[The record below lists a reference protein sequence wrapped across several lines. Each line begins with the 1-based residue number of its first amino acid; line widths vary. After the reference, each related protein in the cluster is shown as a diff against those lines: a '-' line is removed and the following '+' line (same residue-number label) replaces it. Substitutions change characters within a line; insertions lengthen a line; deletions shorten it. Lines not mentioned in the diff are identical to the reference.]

1 MSKKT
6 VLITGASRGI
16 GKAILESLNNEY
28 FIVGT
33 GTSESSVQSIL
44 ENINSMNIDGNAFK
58 LDLGDRDSIKD
69 LTSLL
74 DSKEIYPDILINN
87 AGITRDNIMLR
98 MKDDEW
104 DNVIDVHLNGQYLL
118 IKSFIKKMVKNRWG
132 RIINISSVAGLMGN
146 AGQVNY
152 ASSKSALLGF
162 TKSIAKEMG
171 ARNITSNI
179 IAPGF
184 IKTDMTNVLDEAI
197 QTEIKSKIP
206 LKSFGDP
213 TDIAQTAL
221 FLASENADYISG
233 QTISI
238 DGGLFID

>member
-1 MSKKT
+1 MSKI
-6 VLITGASRGI
+6 VFISGASKGI
-16 GKAILESLNNEY
+16 GLEIAHIFSKNNYQVIGTSRGNFSLDKLIDDSNAISVKLDVTNRNEIESLYKELKD
-28 FIVGT
+28 
-33 GTSESSVQSIL
+33 Q
-44 ENINSMNIDGNAFK
+44 K
-58 LDLGDRDSIKD
+58 LL
-69 LTSLL
+69 
-74 DSKEIYPDILINN
+74 PDILINN
-87 AGITRDNIMLR
+87 AGVTNDQLFLR
-98 MKDDEW
+98 MTYDQW
-104 DNVIDVHLNGQYLL
+104 DQTINTNLNGVFNLT
-118 IKSFIKKMVKNRWG
+118 KVFIKNMIKNKYG

-179 IAPGF
+179 IDPGF
-184 IKTDMTNVLDEAI
+184 IKTDMTNVLDESI

-213 TDIAQTAL
+213 TDMYQTAL

>member
-1 MSKKT
+1 MSKI
-6 VLITGASRGI
+6 VFISGASKGIGLEIAHIFSKNNYQVIGTSRGI
-16 GKAILESLNNEY
+16 FSLDKLIDDSNAISVKLDVTNRNEIESLYKELKD
-28 FIVGT
+28 
-33 GTSESSVQSIL
+33 Q
-44 ENINSMNIDGNAFK
+44 K
-58 LDLGDRDSIKD
+58 LL
-69 LTSLL
+69 
-74 DSKEIYPDILINN
+74 PDILINN
-87 AGITRDNIMLR
+87 AGVTNDQLFLR
-98 MKDDEW
+98 MTYDQW
-104 DNVIDVHLNGQYLL
+104 DQTINTNLNGVFNLT
-118 IKSFIKKMVKNRWG
+118 KVFIKNMIKNKYG

-184 IKTDMTNVLDEAI
+184 IKSDMTNVLDEAI

>member
-1 MSKKT
+1 MSKI
-6 VLITGASRGI
+6 VFISGASKGI
-16 GKAILESLNNEY
+16 GLEIAHIFSKNNY
-28 FIVGT
+28 QVI
-33 GTSESSVQSIL
+33 GTSRGNFSLDKLIDDSNAISV
-44 ENINSMNIDGNAFK
+44 K
-58 LDLGDRDSIKD
+58 LDVTNRNEIELLYKELKD
-69 LTSLL
+69 QKLL
-74 DSKEIYPDILINN
+74 PDILINN
-87 AGITRDNIMLR
+87 AGVTNDQLFLR
-98 MKDDEW
+98 MTYDQW
-104 DNVIDVHLNGQYLL
+104 DQTINTNLNGVFNLT
-118 IKSFIKKMVKNRWG
+118 KVFIKNMIKNKYG

-206 LKSFGDP
+206 LRSFGDP

>member
-1 MSKKT
+1 MSKI
-6 VLITGASRGI
+6 VFISGASKGI
-16 GKAILESLNNEY
+16 GLEIAHIFSKNNYQVIGTSRGNFSLDKLIDDSNAISVKLDVTNRNEIESLYKELKD
-28 FIVGT
+28 
-33 GTSESSVQSIL
+33 Q
-44 ENINSMNIDGNAFK
+44 K
-58 LDLGDRDSIKD
+58 LL
-69 LTSLL
+69 
-74 DSKEIYPDILINN
+74 PDILINN
-87 AGITRDNIMLR
+87 AGVTNDQLFLR
-98 MKDDEW
+98 MTYDQW
-104 DNVIDVHLNGQYLL
+104 DQTINTNLNGVFNLT
-118 IKSFIKKMVKNRWG
+118 KVFIKNMIKNKYG

-171 ARNITSNI
+171 ARNVTSNI

-213 TDIAQTAL
+213 SDIAQTAL

>member
-1 MSKKT
+1 MSKI
-6 VLITGASRGI
+6 VFISGASKGI
-16 GKAILESLNNEY
+16 GLEIAHIFSKNNYQVIGTSRGNFSLDKLIGDSNAISVKLDVTNRNEIESLYKELKD
-28 FIVGT
+28 
-33 GTSESSVQSIL
+33 Q
-44 ENINSMNIDGNAFK
+44 K
-58 LDLGDRDSIKD
+58 LL
-69 LTSLL
+69 
-74 DSKEIYPDILINN
+74 PDILINN
-87 AGITRDNIMLR
+87 AGVTNDQLFLR
-98 MKDDEW
+98 MTYDQW
-104 DNVIDVHLNGQYLL
+104 DQTINTNLNGVFNLT
-118 IKSFIKKMVKNRWG
+118 KVFIKNMIKNKYG

-221 FLASENADYISG
+221 FLASEDADYISG

>member
-1 MSKKT
+1 MSKI
-6 VLITGASRGI
+6 VFISGASKGI
-16 GKAILESLNNEY
+16 GLEIAHIFSKNNY
-28 FIVGT
+28 QVI
-33 GTSESSVQSIL
+33 GTSRGNFSLDKLIDDSNAISV
-44 ENINSMNIDGNAFK
+44 K
-58 LDLGDRDSIKD
+58 LDVTNRNEIK
-69 LTSLL
+69 SLY
-74 DSKEIYPDILINN
+74 KELKDQKLLPDILINN
-87 AGITRDNIMLR
+87 AGVTNDQLFLR
-98 MKDDEW
+98 MTYDQW
-104 DNVIDVHLNGQYLL
+104 DQTINTNLNGVFNLT
-118 IKSFIKKMVKNRWG
+118 KVFIKNMIKNKYG

>member
-1 MSKKT
+1 MSKI
-6 VLITGASRGI
+6 VFISGASKGI
-16 GKAILESLNNEY
+16 GLEIAHIFSKNNYQVIGTSRGNFSLDKLIDDSNAISVKLDVTNRNEIESLYKE
-28 FIVGT
+28 
-33 GTSESSVQSIL
+33 L
-44 ENINSMNIDGNAFK
+44 
-58 LDLGDRDSIKD
+58 KD
-69 LTSLL
+69 QNLL
-74 DSKEIYPDILINN
+74 PDILINN
-87 AGITRDNIMLR
+87 AGVTNDQLFLR
-98 MKDDEW
+98 MTYDQW
-104 DNVIDVHLNGQYLL
+104 DQTINTNLNGVFNLT
-118 IKSFIKKMVKNRWG
+118 KVFIKNMIKNKYG

-184 IKTDMTNVLDEAI
+184 IKTDMTNVLDEVI

-213 TDIAQTAL
+213 IDIAQTAL

>member
-1 MSKKT
+1 MSKI
-6 VLITGASRGI
+6 VFISGASKGI
-16 GKAILESLNNEY
+16 GLEIAHIFSKNNYQVIGTSRGNFSLDKLIDDSNAISVKLDVTNRNEIESLYKELKD
-28 FIVGT
+28 
-33 GTSESSVQSIL
+33 Q
-44 ENINSMNIDGNAFK
+44 K
-58 LDLGDRDSIKD
+58 LL
-69 LTSLL
+69 
-74 DSKEIYPDILINN
+74 PDILINN
-87 AGITRDNIMLR
+87 AGVTNDQLFLR
-98 MKDDEW
+98 MTYDQW
-104 DNVIDVHLNGQYLL
+104 DQTINTNLNGVFNLT
-118 IKSFIKKMVKNRWG
+118 KVFIKNMIKNKYG

-184 IKTDMTNVLDEAI
+184 IKTDMTNVLDESI

>member
-1 MSKKT
+1 M
-6 VLITGASRGI
+6 
-16 GKAILESLNNEY
+16 
-28 FIVGT
+28 
-33 GTSESSVQSIL
+33 
-44 ENINSMNIDGNAFK
+44 
-58 LDLGDRDSIKD
+58 
-69 LTSLL
+69 
-74 DSKEIYPDILINN
+74 INN
-87 AGITRDNIMLR
+87 AGVTNDQLFLR
-98 MKDDEW
+98 MTYDQW
-104 DNVIDVHLNGQYLL
+104 DQTINTNLNGVFNLT
-118 IKSFIKKMVKNRWG
+118 KVFIKNMIKNKYG

-233 QTISI
+233 QTISV

>member
-1 MSKKT
+1 MSKI
-6 VLITGASRGI
+6 VFISGASKGI
-16 GKAILESLNNEY
+16 GLEIAHIFSKNNYQVIGTSRGNFSLDKLIDDSNAISVKLDVTNRNEIESLYKELKD
-28 FIVGT
+28 
-33 GTSESSVQSIL
+33 Q
-44 ENINSMNIDGNAFK
+44 K
-58 LDLGDRDSIKD
+58 LL
-69 LTSLL
+69 
-74 DSKEIYPDILINN
+74 PDILINN
-87 AGITRDNIMLR
+87 AGVTNDQLFLR
-98 MKDDEW
+98 MTYDQW
-104 DNVIDVHLNGQYLL
+104 DQTINTNLNGVFNLT
-118 IKSFIKKMVKNRWG
+118 KFFIKNMIKNKYG

>member
-1 MSKKT
+1 MSKI
-6 VLITGASRGI
+6 VFISGASKGI
-16 GKAILESLNNEY
+16 GLEIAHIFSKNNYQVIGTSRGNFSLDKLIDDSNAISVKLDVTNRNEIESLYKELKD
-28 FIVGT
+28 
-33 GTSESSVQSIL
+33 Q
-44 ENINSMNIDGNAFK
+44 K
-58 LDLGDRDSIKD
+58 LL
-69 LTSLL
+69 
-74 DSKEIYPDILINN
+74 PDILINN
-87 AGITRDNIMLR
+87 AGVTNDQLFLR
-98 MKDDEW
+98 MTYDQW
-104 DNVIDVHLNGQYLL
+104 DQTINTNLNGVFNLT
-118 IKSFIKKMVKNRWG
+118 KVFIKNMIKNKYG

-184 IKTDMTNVLDEAI
+184 IKTDMTDVLDEEI

-206 LKSFGDP
+206 LKSFGNP

>member
-1 MSKKT
+1 MSKI
-6 VLITGASRGI
+6 VFISGASKGI
-16 GKAILESLNNEY
+16 GLEIAHTFSKNNYQVIGTSRSNFSLGKLIGDTNAISVKLDVTNRNEIESLYIE
-28 FIVGT
+28 
-33 GTSESSVQSIL
+33 L
-44 ENINSMNIDGNAFK
+44 
-58 LDLGDRDSIKD
+58 KD
-69 LTSLL
+69 QSLL
-74 DSKEIYPDILINN
+74 PDILINN
-87 AGITRDNIMLR
+87 AGVTNDQLFLR
-98 MKDDEW
+98 MTYDQW
-104 DNVIDVHLNGQYLL
+104 DQTINTNLNGVFNLT
-118 IKSFIKKMVKNRWG
+118 KVFIKNMIKNKYG

-221 FLASENADYISG
+221 FLASEDADYISG

>member
-1 MSKKT
+1 MSKI
-6 VLITGASRGI
+6 VFISGASKGI
-16 GKAILESLNNEY
+16 GLEIAHIFSKNNYQVIGTSRGNFSLDKLIDDSNAISVKLDVTNRNEIESLYKELKD
-28 FIVGT
+28 
-33 GTSESSVQSIL
+33 Q
-44 ENINSMNIDGNAFK
+44 K
-58 LDLGDRDSIKD
+58 LL
-69 LTSLL
+69 
-74 DSKEIYPDILINN
+74 PDILINN
-87 AGITRDNIMLR
+87 AGVTNDQLFLR
-98 MKDDEW
+98 MTYDQW
-104 DNVIDVHLNGQYLL
+104 DQTINTNLNGVFNLT
-118 IKSFIKKMVKNRWG
+118 KVFIKNMIKNKYG

-146 AGQVNY
+146 VGQVNY

-197 QTEIKSKIP
+197 QAEIKSKIP

>member
-1 MSKKT
+1 MSKI
-6 VLITGASRGI
+6 VFISGASKGI
-16 GKAILESLNNEY
+16 GLEIAHIFSKNNY
-28 FIVGT
+28 QVI
-33 GTSESSVQSIL
+33 GTSRGNFSLDKLIDDSNAISV
-44 ENINSMNIDGNAFK
+44 K
-58 LDLGDRDSIKD
+58 LDVTNRNEIELLYKELKD
-69 LTSLL
+69 QKLL
-74 DSKEIYPDILINN
+74 PDILINN
-87 AGITRDNIMLR
+87 AGVTNDQLFLR
-98 MKDDEW
+98 MTYDQW
-104 DNVIDVHLNGQYLL
+104 DQTINTNLNGVFNLT
-118 IKSFIKKMVKNRWG
+118 KVFIKNMIKNKYG

-184 IKTDMTNVLDEAI
+184 IKTDMTDVLDEEI

-206 LKSFGDP
+206 LKSFGNP

>member
-1 MSKKT
+1 MSKI
-6 VLITGASRGI
+6 VFISGASKGI
-16 GKAILESLNNEY
+16 GLEIAHIFSKNNYQVIGTSRGNFSLDKLIDDSNAISVKLDVTNRNEIESLYKELKD
-28 FIVGT
+28 
-33 GTSESSVQSIL
+33 Q
-44 ENINSMNIDGNAFK
+44 K
-58 LDLGDRDSIKD
+58 LL
-69 LTSLL
+69 
-74 DSKEIYPDILINN
+74 PDILINN
-87 AGITRDNIMLR
+87 AGVTNDQLFLR
-98 MKDDEW
+98 MTYDQW
-104 DNVIDVHLNGQYLL
+104 DQTINTNLNGVFNLT
-118 IKSFIKKMVKNRWG
+118 KVFIKNMIKNKYG

-233 QTISI
+233 QTISV

>member
-1 MSKKT
+1 MSKI
-6 VLITGASRGI
+6 VFISGASKGI
-16 GKAILESLNNEY
+16 GLEIAHIFSKNNYQVIGTSRGNFSLDKLIDDTNAISVKLDVTNRNEIESLYKELKD
-28 FIVGT
+28 
-33 GTSESSVQSIL
+33 Q
-44 ENINSMNIDGNAFK
+44 K
-58 LDLGDRDSIKD
+58 LL
-69 LTSLL
+69 
-74 DSKEIYPDILINN
+74 PDILINN
-87 AGITRDNIMLR
+87 AGVTNDQLFLR
-98 MKDDEW
+98 MTYDQW
-104 DNVIDVHLNGQYLL
+104 DQTINTNLNGVFNLT
-118 IKSFIKKMVKNRWG
+118 KVFIKNMIKNKYG

>member
-1 MSKKT
+1 MSKI
-6 VLITGASRGI
+6 VFISGASKGI
-16 GKAILESLNNEY
+16 GLEIAHIFSKNNYQVIGTSRGNFSLDKLIDDSNAISVKLDVANRNEIESLYKELKD
-28 FIVGT
+28 
-33 GTSESSVQSIL
+33 Q
-44 ENINSMNIDGNAFK
+44 K
-58 LDLGDRDSIKD
+58 LL
-69 LTSLL
+69 
-74 DSKEIYPDILINN
+74 PDILINN
-87 AGITRDNIMLR
+87 AGVTNDQLFLR
-98 MKDDEW
+98 MTYDQW
-104 DNVIDVHLNGQYLL
+104 DQTINTNLNGVFNLT
-118 IKSFIKKMVKNRWG
+118 KVFIKNMIKNKYG

>member
-1 MSKKT
+1 M
-6 VLITGASRGI
+6 I
-16 GKAILESLNNEY
+16 
-28 FIVGT
+28 
-33 GTSESSVQSIL
+33 
-44 ENINSMNIDGNAFK
+44 NI
-58 LDLGDRDSIKD
+58 
-69 LTSLL
+69 
-74 DSKEIYPDILINN
+74 
-87 AGITRDNIMLR
+87 LR
-98 MKDDEW
+98 MTYDQW
-104 DNVIDVHLNGQYLL
+104 DQTINTNLNGVFNLT
-118 IKSFIKKMVKNRWG
+118 KVFIKNMIKNKYG

-184 IKTDMTNVLDEAI
+184 IKTDMTNVLDESI

-213 TDIAQTAL
+213 TDMAQTAL

>member
-1 MSKKT
+1 MSKI
-6 VLITGASRGI
+6 VFISGASKGI
-16 GKAILESLNNEY
+16 GLEIAHIFSKNNYQVIGTSRGNFSLDKLIDDSNAISVKLDVTNRNEIESLYKELKD
-28 FIVGT
+28 
-33 GTSESSVQSIL
+33 Q
-44 ENINSMNIDGNAFK
+44 K
-58 LDLGDRDSIKD
+58 LL
-69 LTSLL
+69 
-74 DSKEIYPDILINN
+74 PDILINN
-87 AGITRDNIMLR
+87 AGVTNDQLFLR
-98 MKDDEW
+98 MTYDQW
-104 DNVIDVHLNGQYLL
+104 DQTINTNLNGVFNLT
-118 IKSFIKKMVKNRWG
+118 KVFIKNMIKNKYG

-171 ARNITSNI
+171 SRNITSNI